1 MANKHEH
8 HDEEEEAMIKA
19 MMAEPVTNRRFAFF
33 MNEVSNDT
41 VRPICEWIFG
51 NNFDTSDVRP
61 NELTLVI
68 NSPGGSLHDAFALI
82 DIMKGSQIPIR
93 TIGLGLVASAGLL
106 IFMAGEKGKRTLTPN
121 TSVLSHQW
129 SWGAVGKQHELIAKQ
144 KEYSL
149 TQKRILR
156 HYQRCTGMNLDKIK
170 KLLLAP
176 HDQYLDAN
184 EALKLGLC
192 DNVQD
197 MDTFIPKT
205 KKPRA
210 KKKS

>member
-106 IFMAGEKGKRTLTPN
+106 IFMAGEKGKRTLTPILQCYHTN
-121 TSVLSHQW
+121 GL
-129 SWGAVGKQHELIAKQ
+129 GARQE
-144 KEYSL
+144 SN
-149 TQKRILR
+149 
-156 HYQRCTGMNLDKIK
+156 MNLS
-170 KLLLAP
+170 L
-176 HDQYLDAN
+176 N
-184 EALKLGLC
+184 
-192 DNVQD
+192 
-197 MDTFIPKT
+197 
-205 KKPRA
+205 
-210 KKKS
+210 KKSTPLHRRESSDIISAVLV